1 MMPSNMISTA
11 RDSTEMKTDK
21 PSNQNLERDQHPA
34 VLLYLFKR
42 DFVDAVSAIF
52 ARTACVLKG

>member
-1 MMPSNMISTA
+1 
-11 RDSTEMKTDK
+11 MKTDK

-52 ARTACVLKG
+52 SRTACVLKG